1 MRRDEKIVRAKG
13 RLDTFTGF
21 CHLFARILFRV
32 ERFESSRMVR
42 VNARRR
48 GDDDNDS
55 CMPSLTCTA
64 NSLVANDKH
73 TCIHIYTI
81 HLQNMDSDNDSM
93 SSSSS
98 SDDGFLTLK
107 SGQGGTSSDREAM
120 IRRKLLESFYG
131 ASVPQDDVAQSEQS
145 DDDYKMPAVQKEEDE
160 TEEEEEESEDRP
172 VDQAALEDV
181 DSPYFAVE
189 AHTEQHVL
197 RSDMHTLLETE
208 ERLSLQVRT
217 LDSTMQTLVYE
228 NYSKFISATDAIRSI
243 GVSVNAKE
251 EGMQSLSR
259 GMKVIDEQTRQVE
272 DELGSLRDAVAEKV
286 RVKRLLTRLDSLLK
300 LPETLQQ
307 DIANGNY
314 RKATKSYL
322 SAHSILSKH
331 SVGFESLK
339 TIETECH
346 DILAIMVK
354 MLRRKLV
361 HWSAHNSLLLESD
374 EGSTSEEDWEQP
386 PEPPKTMSEIF
397 ECAGTLFLLLP
408 QEENNERTS
417 FDSGFSADECKSMAL
432 FAAVRLLER
441 QLDAHQIELQDAMF
455 ATPGFEDDTYEA
467 KINSVVE
474 PEAQAAPKGSNL
486 IPTVYLDSVLEA
498 ATLYGLS
505 FGSGSSCTL
514 SDTDSQRLVD
524 FVSEAYSGFLAHV
537 RAVLLEHCLQA
548 EPVED
553 AENEA
558 LDDMDDDGE
567 DAYGEVSGA
576 MAFLLRSVRDLASG
590 LALPEIGVDV
600 EFAASLVD
608 QAVEVTEAMVRRRVA
623 EKFFVLRQHVVQDC
637 LAPFVQEAIAHP
649 SDNDARVVD
658 VVQMASVALS
668 DGMQLVDDTV
678 RGILSGDEVVSSSR
692 GAEIEMIKEA
702 VQGCSRRF
710 AVWLACTLE
719 RLAGCESSDSKMIIE
734 AEEKA
739 EDIEDDVDGLH
750 EDEDTVPSHLVAD
763 GMSDISDLHD
773 ALVDKVE
780 SSLDDIFDFMDDA
793 PDEIISELTLAIAEM
808 CRLAERSIME
818 NIQNSITS
826 SMEGDKKAHKSSHMF
841 SMSKEPSS
849 RRFAADRERGIS
861 DRFHLAASRV
871 LALYTLNHGSSAGFA
886 ACETLYDVA
895 SSDGEEIPVCPR
907 PGVCKLLE
915 SVKHASLD
923 CAYVFGGEKRA
934 NPVPEFPEDQDDF
947 YPSPIVRSGKSLSAR
962 MPTVKGLQLDV
973 ERMFSEKV
981 PTYPHPCSVL
991 EFTREY
997 VVAMVMKVAYK
1008 ALEEQARSCSFSAS
1022 GYRQLQVDVALL
1034 RHMIPHYIKDDYDF
1048 EGTNACVMV
1057 GNILND
1063 VMTTAGERCMDEESI
1078 GCEELRDTTDG
1089 STKSPLD
1096 IVRFFM
1102 TNTSAAAGEK
1112 ESKTLLFV
1120 IDESDE

>member
-1 MRRDEKIVRAKG
+1 M
-13 RLDTFTGF
+13 
-21 CHLFARILFRV
+21 
-32 ERFESSRMVR
+32 S
-42 VNARRR
+42 
-48 GDDDNDS
+48 
-55 CMPSLTCTA
+55 
-64 NSLVANDKH
+64 
-73 TCIHIYTI
+73 
-81 HLQNMDSDNDSM
+81 DSDSL

-98 SDDGFLTLK
+98 SDDGFLTMT
-107 SGQGGTSSDREAM
+107 SGQSGGSADREAM

-131 ASVPQDDVAQSEQS
+131 ASAPQDDNAPSEQTEDS
-145 DDDYKMPAVQKEEDE
+145 DSDHKMPASVPKQHLEEDE
-160 TEEEEEESEDRP
+160 DDQSEDRP

-181 DSPYFAVE
+181 DSPYFAADAFAE
-189 AHTEQHVL
+189 EHVL

-208 ERLSLQVRT
+208 ERLALQVRT

-243 GVSVNAKE
+243 GISVNAKE
-251 EGMQSLSR
+251 EGMQRLSR

-300 LPETLQQ
+300 LPETLKQ

-346 DILAIMVK
+346 DILAVMIK
-354 MLRRKLV
+354 TLRRKLL
-361 HWSAHNSLLLESD
+361 HWSAHNSLLM
-374 EGSTSEEDWEQP
+374 EGDDNMATEDDQEWEQP

-397 ECAGTLFLLLP
+397 ECAGTLFLFLP
-408 QEENNERTS
+408 RGEEDNQRTT

-432 FAAVRLLER
+432 FAAIRLLER
-441 QLDAHQIELQDAMF
+441 LLDAHQIELQDAMF
-455 ATPGFEDDTYEA
+455 SAPSFDEDTYEA
-467 KINSVVE
+467 KLNRIPQE
-474 PEAQAAPKGSNL
+474 PDAQPAPKGSNL

-505 FGSGSSCTL
+505 FGGGSGSAL
-514 SDTDSQRLVD
+514 AKTDSQLLID

-537 RAVLLEHCLQA
+537 RAVLLDHSLQA
-548 EPVED
+548 EPMED
-553 AENEA
+553 AENEV
-558 LDDMDDDGE
+558 MDGLEDDGE

-600 EFAASLVD
+600 EFAASLVE

-623 EKFFVLRQHVVQDC
+623 EKFFILRQHVVQDC

-678 RGILSGDEVVSSSR
+678 RSILAGDEMVSSAK
-692 GAEIEMIKEA
+692 GVQIEMIKEA
-702 VQGCSRRF
+702 VQVCSRRF
-710 AVWLACTLE
+710 AVWLATSLE
-719 RLAGCESSDSKMIIE
+719 RLAGCESSDSKMLIE
-734 AEEKA
+734 AEEKSENV
-739 EDIEDDVDGLH
+739 EDEMDCLQ
-750 EDEDTVPSHLVAD
+750 EDEDTVPSHLVTKAD
-763 GMSDISDLHD
+763 DMSDISDLHD
-773 ALVDKVE
+773 ALADKVE
-780 SSLDDIFDFMDDA
+780 SSLDDIFALLDDA
-793 PDEIISELTLAIAEM
+793 PSEVISELTLAISEM

-841 SMSKEPSS
+841 ALSEEPSA
-849 RRFAADRERGIS
+849 RRVDVDKEKDIS

-871 LALYTLNHGSSAGFA
+871 LTLYALNHGSKAGFA
-886 ACETLYDVA
+886 ACENLYEIA
-895 SSDGEEIPVCPR
+895 SSEADEIPAAPR
-907 PGVCKLLE
+907 PGVCQLLE
-915 SVKHASLD
+915 SVKLASID
-923 CAYVFGGEKRA
+923 CAFVFGGDKRA
-934 NPVPEFPEDQDDF
+934 NPVPDFPEDEDDF
-947 YPSPIVRSGKSLSAR
+947 YPSPMVRSGKSLGIR

-981 PTYPHPCSVL
+981 PTYPHPSLVL
-991 EFTREY
+991 DFTRES
-997 VVAMVMKVAYK
+997 VVTIVMKVAFK
-1008 ALEEQARSCSFSAS
+1008 AMEEQARACKFTAC
-1022 GYRQLQVDVALL
+1022 GYRQLQVDIALL
-1034 RHMIPHYIKDDYDF
+1034 RHMIPHYIKDDFDF

-1057 GNILND
+1057 ENVLND
-1063 VMTTAGERCMDEESI
+1063 VMTTAGERCVDEECI
-1078 GCEELRDTTDG
+1078 GSEEFRDTADG
-1089 STKSPLD
+1089 ITKNPLD
-1096 IVRFFM
+1096 VVRLFM
-1102 TNTSAAAGEK
+1102 TNVVDGEK
-1112 ESKTLLFV
+1112 LQFIIE
-1120 IDESDE
+1120 DDARP